1 LTPRQTGFDDRD
13 QIRPHF
19 PSDLAEQIIVR
30 GTNWCS
36 GSMHLLQWLNL
47 LDAKMSHLGGHHLL
61 TEPALKVAVQS
72 RPQIDHADVAND
84 EDASDEYSEVTSHTR
99 SSRGRSVIH
108 SNGPRSRNDRLA
120 YLLATKAPASL
131 PPRIVKTDIFKILLQ
146 PAFEFHLV
154 SQAFSRRIGCHDR
167 HHRSRE
173 TPEDEYEVMTACMGF
188 EDDLQELWRKRPGIL
203 NLTADQLK
211 QFVSES
217 IARRLEQLFSVYIAT
232 FWTHFIYIHRV
243 AYWSMKHTP
252 ISIKAMDETGKM
264 MRRSVGQPV
273 DELAFDTNIER
284 TADNV
289 IHPGLLWTCF
299 LFGCEVQDPVQQD
312 WAVQQLR
319 ALGELDLAVS
329 GPKPT
334 AIGAADDQPKDGA
347 SLATDELPTF
357 RLDKKGAQNALK
369 VSSLLRLLIDQQV
382 RRGQRVDGKFLCQ
395 EMFGCHFYII

>member
-1 LTPRQTGFDDRD
+1 
-13 QIRPHF
+13 
-19 PSDLAEQIIVR
+19 
-30 GTNWCS
+30 
-36 GSMHLLQWLNL
+36 
-47 LDAKMSHLGGHHLL
+47 MSL
-61 TEPALKVAVQS
+61 S
-72 RPQIDHADVAND
+72 
-84 EDASDEYSEVTSHTR
+84 R
-99 SSRGRSVIH
+99 SSRGRSTTQ
-108 SNGPRSRNDRLA
+108 SKSSRPRDDRLA

-232 FWTHFIYIHRV
+232 FWTHFVYIHRV

-252 ISIKAMDETGKM
+252 ISLKALEETGKM

-273 DELAFDTNIER
+273 DELPFNPELER

-299 LFGCEVQDPVQQD
+299 LFGCEVQCPIQQD
-312 WAVQQLR
+312 WSVQQLR
-319 ALGELDLAVS
+319 ALGELDLAAS
-329 GPKPT
+329 GPKT
-334 AIGAADDQPKDGA
+334 ASTSSAEDSSRDSASQAADD
-347 SLATDELPTF
+347 LPTF

-382 RRGQRVDGKFLCQ
+382 KRGQRVDGKFLCQ